1 MKTNNAAMKIDSS
14 PSAIAETKKEITSFK
29 KSQGI
34 GTNGKGSCPRS
45 CFSQA
50 FRDNYDA
57 IFKKKTR
64 LTGGRRK

>member
-1 MKTNNAAMKIDSS
+1 MKIDSS
-14 PSAIAETKKEITSFK
+14 ASAIAETKKEITSFK

-50 FRDNYDA
+50 FRDNYDF
-57 IFKKKTR
+57 IFKKKSR
-64 LTGGRRK
+64 IDRGH